1 MPQVEERNMTTSSA
15 PVFDRRDSQCPV
27 CAQHRGMPF
36 VIQDGVGNKVMTLT
50 CPGCQHEWQII
61 LRPDDDAPGTD
72 TP

>member
-1 MPQVEERNMTTSSA
+1 MTTTSA
-15 PVFDRRDSQCPV
+15 PVTERRDSTCPV

-36 VIQDGVGNKVMTLT
+36 VMQDGVGNKVLTLT

-61 LRPDDDAPGTD
+61 LRPDEDAPAPTLPEPA